1 MENTVGLRIETVRK
15 YTGLNT
21 SEFAEK
27 IGVIR
32 TQLYRYKK
40 GEQSPS
46 YDLINKIL
54 TLFPD
59 ISPQWLMLGQG
70 EMLISQKDTHMGL
83 VSEPAGGYSS
93 ATSEDDMVNM
103 LKNIQSA
110 ISVYL
115 KNAEKRKK

>member
-70 EMLISQKDTHMGL
+70 EMLISQKDTPVGI
-83 VSEPAGGYSS
+83 VSEPAGGYSPP
-93 ATSEDDMVNM
+93 TSEDDMVNM